1 MLVAN
6 ISEISATST
15 QIQID
20 HRNDLQRLQ
29 YEATVMIEDCIAGY
43 YFLAFMCN
51 FSGDGMYCESDTP
64 LNSRTAINVKVGK
77 QRFISAANRYS
88 GEVRWCREI
97 NSDGSSYRFGMGIK
111 LY

>member
-1 MLVAN
+1 MSINSIQL
-6 ISEISATST
+6 
-15 QIQID
+15 QID

-43 YFLAFMCN
+43 YYLASMYN
-51 FSGDGMYCESDTP
+51 FSGDGMYCESDT
-64 LNSRTAINVKVGK
+64 LLKSGTAINVKVGK
-77 QRFISAANRYS
+77 QRFSAAADRYS

-97 NSDGSSYRFGMGIK
+97 NSDGSSYRYGMGIK